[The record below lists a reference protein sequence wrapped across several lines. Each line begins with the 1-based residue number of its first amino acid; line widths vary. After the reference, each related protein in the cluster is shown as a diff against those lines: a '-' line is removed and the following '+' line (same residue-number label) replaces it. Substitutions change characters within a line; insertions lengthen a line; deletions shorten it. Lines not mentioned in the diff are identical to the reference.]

1 MRRSMPRFYWTV
13 ERKKTMKTMSDGRGF
28 NVQQSVTKKIGLVVL
43 VTAAILLVPLI
54 AMQLSGEVNWTAF
67 DFVVAGVLLAGTGLA
82 YVLSTMKMSSSRA
95 RLAIGAAL
103 AVALL
108 LVWAELAVGII
119 GTPFAGS

>member
-1 MRRSMPRFYWTV
+1 
-13 ERKKTMKTMSDGRGF
+13 MKPMSGDHGF
-28 NVQQSVTKKIGLVVL
+28 NLQQSVTRKIGIVVL
-43 VTAAILLVPLI
+43 VTAAILLVPFI
-54 AMQLSGEVNWTAF
+54 AMQFTAEVNWTAF

-82 YVLSTMKMSSSRA
+82 YVLSTMKMSSSRS

>member
-1 MRRSMPRFYWTV
+1 
-13 ERKKTMKTMSDGRGF
+13 MKTISGGHGF
-28 NVQQSVTKKIGLVVL
+28 NQQQSVTKRIGIVAL
-43 VTAAILLVPLI
+43 VTAAILLVPFI
-54 AMQLSGEVNWTAF
+54 AMQVTGEVSWSTF

-82 YVLSTMKMSSSRA
+82 YVLSTMNMRSPRS

>member
-1 MRRSMPRFYWTV
+1 
-13 ERKKTMKTMSDGRGF
+13 MKTISGEHGI
-28 NVQQSVTKKIGLVVL
+28 NVQQSVPKRIAIVLL
-43 VTAAILLVPLI
+43 VTAAILLLPFL
-54 AMQLSGEVNWTAF
+54 AMQFGTEVSWSTF

-82 YVLSTMKMSSSRA
+82 YVLSTMKMRSSRS
-95 RLAIGAAL
+95 RLAIGAVL

>member
-1 MRRSMPRFYWTV
+1 
-13 ERKKTMKTMSDGRGF
+13 MKTMSGDHGF

-43 VTAAILLVPLI
+43 VTAAILLVPFV
-54 AMQLSGEVNWTAF
+54 AMQFTGEVNWSTF

-82 YVLSTMKMSSSRA
+82 YVLTTMKMGSSRS
-95 RLAIGAAL
+95 RLAIGAVF

>member
-1 MRRSMPRFYWTV
+1 MPRFYWTV
-13 ERKKTMKTMSDGRGF
+13 ERKEAMKTMSDGRGF